1 MQRGSFLN
9 PHCLAQSWFS
19 VNNYG
24 INGRK
29 VFGTDRKPP
38 VLVQQG
44 LWTTKKLPSRVWGG
58 MGGRVCKAA
67 LMLCPVQ
74 GTHALMSPDALAQ
87 ALAPRSRSAFGPEI
101 RA

>member
-1 MQRGSFLN
+1 MQRGSSLN

-29 VFGTDRKPP
+29 VFGMNRKPP
-38 VLVQQG
+38 ILVQQG
-44 LWTTKKLPSRVWGG
+44 LWTTKKLLSRVWGG
-58 MGGRVCKAA
+58 MGGRVGKAA

-74 GTHALMSPDALAQ
+74 GTHALMSPDGVSQ
-87 ALAPRSRSAFGPEI
+87 ALAPLTRSAFGLEF